1 MVDLIEQVR
10 RLRDATTRGEVLN
23 ALWNL
28 RDSAFDRPQSWQALT
43 AETLLQALAETI
55 ENIPADDRDL
65 PVANLLMARA
75 FEKVLGP

>member
-65 PVANLLMARA
+65 PVANLLLARA

>member
-55 ENIPADDRDL
+55 ENIPADDHDL